1 MVRSQTPEIMDTTE
15 FSEAITARFYSDLAR
30 IHRAMGT
37 ARPVI
42 QRLRSGPG
50 PLRSVL
56 DIGCG
61 HGALLAQ
68 IRDATGARATGI
80 DLKAPP
86 WNPYGIEIMEADATR
101 DALPRA
107 DAAVSFL
114 MLHHLSE
121 TQVVDLIR
129 NVGRSCRRFI
139 AMDLVRHRMPL
150 VLFSIFMAPVL
161 HRIVALDGKQSIRR
175 AYTGPEL
182 ARLAHRA
189 LQGTGARFEHC
200 VSRTYANQI
209 LDITYRPDG
218 DAAGDRPWTGAV

>member
-15 FSEAITARFYSDLAR
+15 FPEAITACFYRDLAR
-30 IHRAMGT
+30 LHRAMGSV
-37 ARPVI
+37 RPVI
-42 QRLRSGPG
+42 ERLRSGPM
-50 PLRSVL
+50 PVASVL

-68 IRDATGARATGI
+68 IREATGARATGI
-80 DLKAPP
+80 DVKAPAA
-86 WNPYGIEIMEADATR
+86 NRFGLEILTADATC
-101 DALPRA
+101 DALPQA

-114 MLHHLSE
+114 TLHHLSE

-150 VLFSIFMAPVL
+150 VLFSMFMAPVL
-161 HRIVALDGKQSIRR
+161 DRIVALDGKQSIRR

-182 ARLAHRA
+182 ALLAHRA
-189 LQGTGARFEHC
+189 LAGTGARFEHC
-200 VSRTYANQI
+200 VSRVYASQI
-209 LDITYRPDG
+209 LDITYCPGVDG
-218 DAAGDRPWTGAV
+218 AAGRPSREDA